1 MNARW
6 ITILLAGSIAGM
18 TGAGADTWPTK
29 PLRAIIP
36 VGAGS
41 ITDIIP
47 RIVLE
52 RLSAQIGQPIIVENR
67 AGGATTVGTNAVA
80 KAEPDGYTFLATS
93 SAYAIAPS
101 LNPNL
106 GYDAAKDFAA
116 VIPLG
121 VMPSVMVV
129 APEKGFRSIADI
141 VAAARARP
149 GAMTFAS
156 AGVGTATHLSAVQL
170 MSSAGVEALH
180 VPFRGGPD
188 ILTEVM
194 TGRVDFFMAPVG
206 VALPH
211 IHAGKLVAL
220 VVNSTER
227 SSVLP
232 DVPTTAEAGLKNA
245 EYPIWVGM
253 FLPAKTSRA
262 IVATLHREALKALEN
277 PNVRGKLSALGVDPM
292 IRTPEEFDAQVRE
305 EIVANAA
312 LIKAISLKVQ

>member
-1 MNARW
+1 MNIRW
-6 ITILLAGSIAGM
+6 IAMLLVGLIAGM
-18 TGAGADTWPTK
+18 TGARADTWPTK

-67 AGGATTVGTNAVA
+67 AGGATAIGTNAVA
-80 KAEPDGYTFLATS
+80 KADPDGYTFLATS
-93 SAYAIAPS
+93 SAHAIAPS

-106 GYDAAKDFAA
+106 GYDAAQDFAA

-129 APEKGFRSIADI
+129 SPDTGFKSLGDFVIA
-141 VAAARARP
+141 AKARP
-149 GAMTFAS
+149 GGMTFAS
-156 AGVGTATHLSAVQL
+156 AGVGTGTHLRAVP
-170 MSSAGVEALH
+170 MMCSAGMEGLH

-188 ILTEVM
+188 VLTEVM
-194 TGRVDFFMAPVG
+194 AGRVDFFLAPVG

-211 IHAGKLVAL
+211 VKAGKLLAL
-220 VVNSTER
+220 VVNSAER
-227 SSVLP
+227 SSVFP

-245 EYPIWVGM
+245 ESPIWIGM

-262 IVATLHREALKALEN
+262 IVATLHREAFKALAD
-277 PNVRGKLSALGVDPM
+277 PNVRGKLAALGVDPM
-292 IRTPEEFDAQVRE
+292 IRTPEEFDAQLRD
-305 EIVANAA
+305 EIAANAA
-312 LIKAISLKVQ
+312 LIKSIGLRAQ